1 MKKLIDQILE
11 ILKNIIKLIFFIT
24 VATLIGL
31 LFRKW
36 GFPDTTIILIYGLA
50 VLIEAVFA
58 DGYFYG
64 ILCTLIIIIVYN
76 FFFTTPTFS
85 FQVSDPSYFVSMLIL
100 SIYSGIV
107 SFLTYRAKFN
117 AKKAL
122 EKESETRA
130 LFMLVSKLSVSDS
143 IEDIIRNSSNIF
155 SEIFSTK
162 VEVESFKDSEEY
174 KEFIDKNPQ
183 PYKSYYEDA
192 NNEVWIIYGKK
203 QVVGTVKFPLRFS
216 ETLPLSKLRLLS
228 TMIEQV
234 ILNLIGNAI

>member
-1 MKKLIDQILE
+1 MKKRIDQILE

-58 DGYFYG
+58 DGYFYR

-107 SFLTYRAKFN
+107 SFLTYRVKFN

-162 VEVESFKDSEEY
+162 VEVESFNDSEEY

-192 NNEVWIIYGKK
+192 NNEV
-203 QVVGTVKFPLRFS
+203 
-216 ETLPLSKLRLLS
+216 
-228 TMIEQV
+228 
-234 ILNLIGNAI
+234 